1 VITGF
6 NTDVKHKN
14 RVFHIQTEDK
24 GDANPCVESLVYVGG
39 EILAT
44 KRTSYAEILRGPD
57 DPAVQD
63 LMEQQH
69 RTMIAAI
76 QRGRFDGPDGSVQV
90 PEGMSSTSAPAPPP
104 AAPAP
109 PARPAAAP
117 QTPPAPAPAK
127 AAKVERVEKV
137 VKPAKNEKGDATVA
151 PGTKSPLA
159 GSERSLDQ
167 MVLEYLASEEV
178 PEDVD
183 LTLSPA
189 PDFVAGRSVQTKLK
203 ATSGSPARPLAGAS
217 VQVRILSTSARA
229 STAFQGKTASD
240 GSCLLSFMVPTFPN
254 GSAAAVIRVTG
265 GKASSEVQYSIKK
278 K

>member
-24 GDANPCVESLVYVGG
+24 GEANPCVESLVYVGG

-76 QRGRFDGPDGSVQV
+76 QRGRFDGPNGSVQV
-90 PEGMSSTSAPAPPP
+90 PEGMSSTADSAPV
-104 AAPAP
+104 P

-117 QTPPAPAPAK
+117 PTPPAPAPAK
-127 AAKVERVEKV
+127 AAKVEKVEKGA
-137 VKPAKNEKGDATVA
+137 KPAKSEKGDATA
-151 PGTKSPLA
+151 PPGTKSPLA
-159 GSERSLDQ
+159 ESDRSLDQ
-167 MVLEYLASEEV
+167 MVLAYLASEDV

-183 LTLSPA
+183 LTLSPT

-217 VQVRILSTSARA
+217 VSVRILSTSARA

-240 GSCLLSFMVPTFPN
+240 GSCLLSFMVPTLPN
-254 GSAAAVIRVTG
+254 GTAAAVIRVTG
-265 GKASSEVQYSIKK
+265 GKASSEVQYSIKRK
-278 K
+278 